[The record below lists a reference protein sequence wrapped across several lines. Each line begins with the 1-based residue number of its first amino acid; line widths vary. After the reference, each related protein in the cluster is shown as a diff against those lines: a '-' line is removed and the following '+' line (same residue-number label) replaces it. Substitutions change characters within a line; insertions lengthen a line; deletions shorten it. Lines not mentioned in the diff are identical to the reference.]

1 MTKNIFLP
9 LLFFITS
16 ITTLLAQKVPSSME
30 FAGIHL
36 KITEGAKRDIQK
48 DVDMLVRSP
57 KHHNIKVDRARLYFP
72 IIERKFRELNVPT
85 DFKYLSLQESALI
98 SDAVSSSNAVGF
110 WQFKKATAVSMG
122 LRVDGVIDERK
133 NIVSASR
140 GAAKYLKRNNT
151 LYFNNWLYTL
161 QAYLMGEG
169 GMMRVMDK
177 SKIGANR
184 MTINKKTHWYVKRF
198 LAHKIAFEGSLNSNY
213 LSENRLAEYTN
224 TSNKTLKELSK
235 KLGYDLE
242 KLKDYNKWIKKGKI
256 PSDKTYTVIIPVNQQ
271 SDSKLLALIND
282 TNGAV
287 TAKNNQATASAKK
300 IAKAPLGKEVTI
312 DAGADYPEVKRKTY
326 EKKGIKYQLINGIP
340 GMVVSNSNSATSI
353 ANKAGITLE
362 KFKAYNDM
370 KPFDKIQN
378 GQVYYFKKK
387 KKKAKI
393 HFYVAKSG
401 ESMWEISQKFGL
413 RLKKLLMKN
422 RMDRAV
428 DLKPGRV
435 LWLRFIRPDDV
446 EVQYKN
452 VPTLEQGE
460 KEPAVVSTPTTQ
472 IRQRGI
478 ITESVAD
485 DTIFE
490 FEDTTSESKKISVP
504 KSNTHNGKEAS
515 KLPEKEPIKIIKNKE
530 LQNVIDRKNPTPVD
544 AFNIDEKV
552 KFIEIAAPSATK
564 KEGQLVHTI
573 TQGETLYSIART
585 YKVSVSEIREWN
597 NLTKNDTIKF
607 DQTLIVAANS
617 TASPSKVTRFSNN
630 KKTITHT
637 VQEGET
643 LYSIARKYAMSVAAL
658 KKLNKIEGN
667 TINIGSEIK
676 IYFKN

>member
-1 MTKNIFLP
+1 MTKYIFLP
-9 LLFFITS
+9 ILFLIFSSTCI
-16 ITTLLAQKVPSSME
+16 LAQKVPSSME

-110 WQFKKATAVSMG
+110 WQFKKATAVSVGM
-122 LRVDGVIDERK
+122 RVDGVIDERK

-140 GAAKYLKRNNT
+140 GAAKYLKRNNM

-184 MTINKKTHWYVKRF
+184 MTVDKKTHWYVKRF
-198 LAHKIAFEGSLNSNY
+198 LAHKIAFEGELNSNY
-213 LSENRLAEYTN
+213 LSDNRMAEYTN
-224 TSNKTLKELSK
+224 TANKTLKDVSK

-256 PSDKTYTVIIPVNQQ
+256 PTDKTYTVIIPVNQQ
-271 SDSKLLALIND
+271 SDPKLLALINN

-287 TAKNNQATASAKK
+287 TARNNQATASAIK
-300 IAKAPLGKEVTI
+300 IAKAPLGKAVTTE
-312 DAGADYPEVKRKTY
+312 AGSAYPEVKSKTY

-340 GMVVSNSNSATSI
+340 GIVVSNTNSATSI
-353 ANKAGITLE
+353 ASKAGITLE

-422 RMDRAV
+422 RMDREV

-435 LWLRFIRPDDV
+435 LWMRFIRPGDI
-446 EVQYKN
+446 EIQYKN
-452 VPTLEQGE
+452 VPAPLEI
-460 KEPAVVSTPTTQ
+460 KAEPAIVSAPT
-472 IRQRGI
+472 REKPQRGT
-478 ITESVAD
+478 ITDSKED
-485 DTIFE
+485 ETIFE
-490 FEDTTSESKKISVP
+490 YEEETSKVKENPIENSDINKTDESV
-504 KSNTHNGKEAS
+504 
-515 KLPEKEPIKIIKNKE
+515 KLEENIPIKIRENKE
-530 LQNVIDRKNPTPVD
+530 LQNVIDRKNPAPID
-544 AFNIDEKV
+544 EFNIDEKV
-552 KFIEIAAPSATK
+552 KFIDIAAPSATK
-564 KEGQLVHTI
+564 KDGKLVHTI
-573 TQGETLYSIART
+573 KPGETLYSIART
-585 YKVSVSEIREWN
+585 YNITVSDIRGWN
-597 NLTKNDTIKF
+597 ALTANDTIKF
-607 DQTLIVAANS
+607 DQELIVGVKPAAS
-617 TASPSKVTRFSNN
+617 TSKVTSNS
-630 KKTITHT
+630 KGKRTILHE

-643 LYSIARKYAMSVAAL
+643 LYSISRKYVMTLDEL
-658 KKLNKIEGN
+658 KKINKLQDSNIS
-667 TINIGSEIK
+667 IGSDLK
-676 IYFKN
+676 VYVKN